1 MEAHTGESER
11 KEQEKWD
18 AAYLLQILFS
28 VVLIKKKN
36 ILESALIKN
45 ATIKYLLLLIT
56 EMGPCP

>member
-28 VVLIKKKN
+28 VVLIKKKY
-36 ILESALIKN
+36 SGVSP
-45 ATIKYLLLLIT
+45 Y
-56 EMGPCP
+56 